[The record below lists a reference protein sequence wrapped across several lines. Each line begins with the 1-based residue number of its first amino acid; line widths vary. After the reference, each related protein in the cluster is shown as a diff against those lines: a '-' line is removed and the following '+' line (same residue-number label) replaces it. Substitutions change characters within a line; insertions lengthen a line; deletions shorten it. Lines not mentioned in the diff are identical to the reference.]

1 MDPVFQW
8 FGGKRMIANEVWKRL
23 GKVTRYI
30 EPFAGSAAVLLARP
44 EFQGREVINDLDG
57 YLVNFWRAVK
67 ADVEGVAAELV
78 SPISELD
85 LIARKRVF
93 VREAESLTERLKA
106 DPKWYDREMAA
117 WWFHGH
123 SASVGNRWLRVNEMP
138 NKFMPAMDTRSISD
152 RISDLRAV
160 QQRLVDVFIL
170 CGEWQRALDSE
181 KVTFNGSDT
190 VGIFF
195 DPPYGAPRTTKIY
208 ADDRMDVA
216 ADVTRWCLEHGDDK
230 RLRMVVAGY
239 AGEHAELEEAG
250 WTTHSWM
257 AQGGHGNRRA
267 DRSNDNR
274 TKETL
279 WISPHCQKIEKQM
292 QMNLWVAVDNDP
304 SLSEPVDIAEN
315 HDLSVQAAS
324 CG

>member
-1 MDPVFQW
+1 
-8 FGGKRMIANEVWKRL
+8 MIADEVWKRL
-23 GKVTRYI
+23 GSVNRFI

-44 EFQGREVINDLDG
+44 DIQGREVINDLDG

-67 ADVEGVAAELV
+67 DDVEGVAAELV

-93 VREAESLTERLKA
+93 VREAETLTERLKD
-106 DPKWYDREMAA
+106 DPDWYDRKMAA

-138 NKFMPAMDTRSISD
+138 NKFMPAMDSRSISD
-152 RISDLRAV
+152 RVSDLRAV

-170 CGEWQRALDSE
+170 CGEWERALDSE
-181 KVTFNGSDT
+181 KVMFNGCDT

-216 ADVTRWCLEHGDDK
+216 ADVTRWCMEHGNDK
-230 RLRMVVAGY
+230 RLRIVVAGY

-250 WTTHSWM
+250 WTTHNWK

-274 TKETL
+274 SKETL
-279 WISPHCQKIEKQM
+279 WISPHCQKVEKQIGF
-292 QMNLWVAVDNDP
+292 WDAVANDP
-304 SLSEPVDIAEN
+304 SLSNSADITAP
-315 HDLSVQAAS
+315 HDIPDQVAS
-324 CG
+324 WS

>member
-1 MDPVFQW
+1 
-8 FGGKRMIANEVWKRL
+8 MIAGEVWKRL

-44 EFQGREVINDLDG
+44 EIQGREVINDLDG

-67 ADVEGVAAELV
+67 DDVEGVAEELV

-93 VREAESLTERLKA
+93 VREAETLTERLKG

-117 WWFHGH
+117 WWFYGH

-170 CGEWQRALDSE
+170 CGEWGRALDSE
-181 KVTFNGSDT
+181 KVMINGSDT

-216 ADVTRWCLEHGDDK
+216 ADVTRWCMEHGHDR
-230 RLRMVVAGY
+230 RLRIVVAGY
-239 AGEHAELEEAG
+239 AGEHAELEDAG
-250 WTTHSWM
+250 WSTHNWK

-274 TKETL
+274 SKETL

-292 QMNLWVAVDNDP
+292 ALWDVVANDS
-304 SLSEPVDIAEN
+304 SLSQSAKVSEN
-315 HDLSVQAAS
+315 SAILDLAAS
-324 CG
+324 